1 MEMGW
6 SREEVWDMEQVDG
19 GWGEARDGIWSV
31 TNEYKKRKRKRK
43 LP

>member
-1 MEMGW
+1 MGW

-31 TNEYKKRKRKRK
+31 KK
-43 LP
+43 